1 LSIFIFTNYNLFNR
15 VLGREFFVK
24 RSLIPPSKLVLGIE
38 FLNVPFTENYVMWND
53 NNCAPPESL
62 VYSWVLGTVVNNP
75 RMRYFVP
82 GSRRNPINAKISNPS
97 FKE

>member
-1 LSIFIFTNYNLFNR
+1 
-15 VLGREFFVK
+15 
-24 RSLIPPSKLVLGIE
+24 
-38 FLNVPFTENYVMWND
+38 MWND

-75 RMRYFVP
+75 RMRCFVP